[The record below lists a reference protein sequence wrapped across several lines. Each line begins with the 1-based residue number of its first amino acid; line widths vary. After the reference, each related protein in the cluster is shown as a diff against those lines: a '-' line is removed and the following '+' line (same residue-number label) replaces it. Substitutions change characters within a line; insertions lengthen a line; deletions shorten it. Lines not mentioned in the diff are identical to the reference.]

1 MKRNKAEAQGAPIAT
16 ETTQESALNLSSLR
30 PSDELQ
36 VYYNDA
42 YMREKQRF
50 NDMFGLLEEDVPA
63 PDAVNKLYVE
73 NSSPS
78 IDMSQYVPVK
88 KYKKVKST
96 ATVFVLLTLICAAA
110 AAYFAL
116 KISGII

>member
-1 MKRNKAEAQGAPIAT
+1 MKKNRAEEQGAIIQT
-16 ETTQESALNLSSLR
+16 EPKQESALNLSTLR

-63 PDAVNKLYVE
+63 PDAVKKLSVE
-73 NSSPS
+73 NQAAK

-96 ATVFVLLTLICAAA
+96 ATIFVILTIICAAA
-110 AAYFAL
+110 AAFFGL
-116 KISGII
+116 KYLGIF

>member
-1 MKRNKAEAQGAPIAT
+1 MKKNKAEAQGIAVAA
-16 ETTQESALNLSSLR
+16 ETKQENTLNLSTLR

-63 PDAVNKLYVE
+63 PEAVKKFYEADDKPN
-73 NSSPS
+73 
-78 IDMSQYVPVK
+78 IDLSQYVPVK

-96 ATVFVLLTLICAAA
+96 ATLFVLLTIICAAA
-110 AAYFAL
+110 AAFFGL
-116 KISGII
+116 KYMGIF

>member
-1 MKRNKAEAQGAPIAT
+1 MRKVNNEKQNFQLNTDEQ
-16 ETTQESALNLSSLR
+16 TTNNVSLDTMR

-50 NDMFGLLEEDVPA
+50 NDMFGFLEEDVPA
-63 PDAVNKLYVE
+63 PDAVKRICIE
-73 NSSPS
+73 NAQKEM
-78 IDMSQYVPVK
+78 DMSAYISLK
-88 KYKKVKST
+88 KHKKVKST
-96 ATVFVLLTLICAAA
+96 ATVFVLLTLVCAAA

-116 KISGII
+116 KFLNIL